1 MKKEKNK
8 INSNTLIKKAA
19 NNLNNT
25 TKSIKNKEFK
35 EVYDFHR
42 LNKVKED
49 LKRRERWDE
58 NSDNK
63 KNNKLREP
71 LNTGKKVLVLAERLE
86 KKNAPCS
93 LYKSTTEN
101 KPYFNKEQVFVIR
114 KRVPYNYYHNYWL
127 SKNDE
132 DKIINKRFIRKEL
145 FALQNQFI

>member
-49 LKRRERWDE
+49 LKRRER
-58 NSDNK
+58 
-63 KNNKLREP
+63 
-71 LNTGKKVLVLAERLE
+71 
-86 KKNAPCS
+86 
-93 LYKSTTEN
+93 
-101 KPYFNKEQVFVIR
+101 
-114 KRVPYNYYHNYWL
+114 
-127 SKNDE
+127 
-132 DKIINKRFIRKEL
+132 
-145 FALQNQFI
+145 